1 METTPFNRTLR
12 RRAVLLAYGG
22 TLVLTLTRLL
32 GSALGL
38 PLFIGLI
45 VLSLA
50 ASGYGLTKLFYKT
63 ELWKLGNS
71 PDKDLDER
79 QIRVRDVAYRFAY
92 SLTATFT
99 FLGLFYVSLAL
110 DKGLWLPRT
119 YDEASTLMWA
129 AFVLLLTLP
138 SAVLAWTEAEI

>member
-1 METTPFNRTLR
+1 METTPINRTQR

-22 TLVLTLTRLL
+22 TFVLTVTRLM
-32 GSALGL
+32 AAELGL
-38 PLFIGLI
+38 ALFIALI
-45 VLSLA
+45 ALSLA
-50 ASGYGLTKLFYKT
+50 ASGYGLYKLFHKT

-71 PDKDLDER
+71 PDQDLDER

-99 FLGLFYVSLAL
+99 FLGLFYVSVAL
-110 DKGLWLPRT
+110 DKDLWLPRT

-129 AFVLLLTLP
+129 AFILLLTLP